1 MNNHFFAMF
10 LEQFFKGMNLQLDIS
25 FAECAL
31 NRYGENCANDCLCE
45 QANTQSCDKVN
56 GSCTCKDG
64 WQGTNCT
71 DDVLE
76 CSNTTICGS
85 NANCSETEGSYT
97 CVCNVGYKKNS
108 GGSCI
113 GM

>member
-1 MNNHFFAMF
+1 M
-10 LEQFFKGMNLQLDIS
+10 
-25 FAECAL
+25 
-31 NRYGENCANDCLCE
+31 CE

-85 NANCSETEGSYT
+85 NANCSEAEGSYV
-97 CVCNVGYKKNS
+97 CDCNVGYKKNS